1 MNDSDHIPT
10 PLRDW
15 LAALFLTESAAV
27 MIALVSPLTP
37 SKTGSD
43 RSPAEL
49 FWQEPSY
56 AQEAIVAF
64 VGVNALLILIGLIAW
79 IAVKM
84 KSTAGS
90 DV

>member
-1 MNDSDHIPT
+1 MNDSDHTPT

-15 LAALFLTESAAV
+15 LAAFFITESAAV

-43 RSPAEL
+43 RGLAEL

-56 AQEAIVAF
+56 AKEVLVSF

-79 IAVKM
+79 IALKM
-84 KSTAGS
+84 KSTSGS